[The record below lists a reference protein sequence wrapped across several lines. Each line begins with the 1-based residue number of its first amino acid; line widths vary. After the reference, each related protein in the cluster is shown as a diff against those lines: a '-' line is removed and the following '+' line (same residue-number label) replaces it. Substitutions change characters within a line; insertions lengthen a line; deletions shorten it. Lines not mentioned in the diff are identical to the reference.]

1 MVLSNGGYEMEPLKE
16 NVISTLN
23 VVKDNVQSTGE
34 SGKKSSWK
42 IPTLY
47 ETFTLLYPEDGTRIW
62 ENQGDTITFTL
73 GENRMVI
80 REGKEDNSDLGKV
93 KKSCYE
99 RIKGYDLFCFPEKK
113 KKGSEISEEGKS
125 FKRIWNSVRSK
136 MRSRGFWKDDFGVKP
151 LW

>member
-1 MVLSNGGYEMEPLKE
+1 MESEKPDKDLIVDVTPSEVHIALMENHKLIELNKE
-16 NVISTLN
+16 
-23 VVKDNVQSTGE
+23 
-34 SGKKSSWK
+34 SSQGNN
-42 IPTLY
+42 
-47 ETFTLLYPEDGTRIW
+47 FTV
-62 ENQGDTITFTL
+62 GD
-73 GENRMVI
+73 VH
-80 REGKEDNSDLGKV
+80 LGKV